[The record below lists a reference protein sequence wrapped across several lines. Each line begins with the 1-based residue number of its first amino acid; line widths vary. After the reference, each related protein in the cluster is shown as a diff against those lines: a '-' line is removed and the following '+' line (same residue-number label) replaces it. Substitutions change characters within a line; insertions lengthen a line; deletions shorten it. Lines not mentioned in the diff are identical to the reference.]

1 MILAGLLASFA
12 HYMLGWL
19 WHSHIFANAWMA
31 GMNLTEEQIREQTT
45 DQHMA
50 LALAG
55 SFLIGLV
62 QTIVITLSI
71 SYFGMTSVTEAVLF
85 AGSMSLSFNFLSM
98 LRSFLWVPKS
108 FIVILINAGYN
119 FVGSMV
125 IAAIVSWMIL

>member
-1 MILAGLLASFA
+1 MILACLLASFA

-19 WHSHIFANAWMA
+19 WHSYIFANAWMA
-31 GMNLTEEQIREQTT
+31 GMNLTKEQIHEQTT

-55 SFLIGLV
+55 SFFIGLI

-71 SYFGMTSVTEAVLF
+71 THFGMSSVAEAVLF

-98 LRSFLWVPKS
+98 VRSFLWVPKS

-119 FVGSMV
+119 FVGSML
-125 IAAIVSWMIL
+125 IAAIVAWMTI